1 MCGCPPAV
9 RKDPCRSSEPPN
21 ATVEWDA
28 GEAEGEGE
36 RPPGPVP
43 DGFSSG
49 GSVGGIPVVRGE
61 RLLFFETVLFLRLPF
76 ASFCCCRSGG
86 GGFSPPSP
94 AIPRLPPRTP
104 ASWSESSLLPP
115 PSPPFEYPE
124 RPPLPPPRPL
134 RLPPPDERV
143 GDDDAARRTA
153 LAWSVDDAPEEVAE

>member
-1 MCGCPPAV
+1 M
-9 RKDPCRSSEPPN
+9 
-21 ATVEWDA
+21 
-28 GEAEGEGE
+28 
-36 RPPGPVP
+36 P

-49 GSVGGIPVVRGE
+49 GSVGGIPVVCGE
-61 RLLFFETVLFLRLPF
+61 RLLFFDTVLFLRLPF
-76 ASFCCCRSGG
+76 ASFCCCCCSGG

-94 AIPRLPPRTP
+94 AIPRLPPSSSPTRWS
-104 ASWSESSLLPP
+104 ASPSSPLPP

-124 RPPLPPPRPL
+124 RAPSPPPRPL